1 MKRVEGTSGI
11 KLIECVSPARNRW
24 RIRWDVQERE
34 DGSASYMEEGFVGRP
49 HMDTIKSVITD
60 WCNEQID
67 REILSGFLYE
77 GMPVWLSSENQFNYK
92 AAYDLA
98 VQTGGATLPVTFK
111 FGTDEVP
118 QYREFVTLEE
128 LTDFYTKAMK
138 HVQDTLSD
146 GWRKK
151 DAFDPEKYRGGIN
164 PSGEDKKKA
173 PGLLKSNANHFYKHE
188 TPNRATGGQIPSV
201 TV

>member
-11 KLIECVSPARNRW
+11 RLIECVSPARNRW

-34 DGSASYMEEGFVGRP
+34 DGSASYMEEGFIGKP
-49 HMDTIKSVITD
+49 GPDTIKSVITGWYND
-60 WCNEQID
+60 QTD
-67 REILSGFLYE
+67 REILSGFVYE
-77 GMPVWLSSENQFNYK
+77 DMPVWLSSENQFNYK

-128 LTDFYTKAMK
+128 LTDGGRK
-138 HVQDTLSD
+138 TLLIRKIT
-146 GWRKK
+146 GWNEP
-151 DAFDPEKYRGGIN
+151 FGG
-164 PSGEDKKKA
+164 GKKKA
-173 PGLLKSNANHFYKHE
+173 PGLLNSNANHFFNTRRE
-188 TPNRATGGQIPSV
+188 NSRDRGQIPSV
-201 TV
+201 TSSLFLCV

>member
-11 KLIECVSPARNRW
+11 RLIECVSPARNRW

-34 DGSASYMEEGFVGRP
+34 DGSASYMEESFVVRP

-60 WCNEQID
+60 WYNEQID

-111 FGTDEVP
+111 YGTDEVP

-151 DAFDPEKYRGGIN
+151 DAFDPEKYRV
-164 PSGEDKKKA
+164 E
-173 PGLLKSNANHFYKHE
+173 
-188 TPNRATGGQIPSV
+188 
-201 TV
+201 

>member
-34 DGSASYMEEGFVGRP
+34 DGSASYMEEGF
-49 HMDTIKSVITD
+49 
-60 WCNEQID
+60 D

-151 DAFDPEKYRGGIN
+151 DAFDPEKYRV
-164 PSGEDKKKA
+164 E
-173 PGLLKSNANHFYKHE
+173 
-188 TPNRATGGQIPSV
+188 
-201 TV
+201 